1 MMQATI
7 FHCNEDIHWV
17 KEFDKIVLISLEQ
30 NLAYVLE
37 GTDAVI
43 WEYLTLQYG
52 SAQLIA
58 HLSALLDISTDAANN
73 TMIKTLIAWEQKG
86 LIKKEKVI

>member
-1 MMQATI
+1 MTQVAN
-7 FHCNEDIHWV
+7 FKCNEDIYWV
-17 KEFDKIVLISLEQ
+17 KEFDKIVIISLKQ
-30 NLAYVLE
+30 NLACILE

-43 WEYLTLQYG
+43 WEYLTLQYDNAG
-52 SAQLIA
+52 LTA
-58 HLSALLDISTDAANN
+58 HLSALLDISADAASN